1 MEISSCNPSGTY
13 NFEAVPRFLEN
24 ISTPDL
30 IIGSYFAHSCTKNN
44 IFHKEQHKHDFSIS
58 SLL

>member
-30 IIGSYFAHSCTKNN
+30 IYGLHILRTMQITEPHSYKNG
-44 IFHKEQHKHDFSIS
+44 DS
-58 SLL
+58 